1 MKNEVRSIV
10 DPPPE
15 RGLSVDKPAPP
26 ESLDGFRHLSTHP
39 KR

>member
-15 RGLSVDKPAPP
+15 GGLSVEKATIG
-26 ESLDGFRHLSTHP
+26 LAFAGLS
-39 KR
+39 